1 MNDYTS
7 LETATL
13 IELLMQSTASY
24 TNKIAERES
33 SGNDLVQHEYEI
45 SLMQAELNSRK
56 MTSENTSI
64 SDLNITLAD

>member
-1 MNDYTS
+1 
-7 LETATL
+7 
-13 IELLMQSTASY
+13 MQSTASY